1 MEILT
6 TQFAPRVAGFR
17 AGIHPHHALLRRHGA
32 GTRGWKTVTHLKGRE
47 KALKPFGWT
56 GRRAEWIV
64 SDLPRLRGVHPRK
77 VARFMDAR
85 AELLRRGMYADRAG
99 LGRPGRPCPA
109 SGDRTSL
116 PHPCPEPFAGCGR
129 VSPSK
134 RPMRRVEPE
143 RPRLRR
149 TGLLAAPKA
158 GEPAYPL
165 GPRFAGPRQGLAEG
179 CAPSNPPN
187 GNGT

>member
-1 MEILT
+1 MKPLNALDRWVRGTRDGHRGATGGGWPHPDSATRCHGTRWEMAYSPRTCVTCRLHVRLHDMEILT
-6 TQFAPRVAGFR
+6 RQFAPRVAGFR
-17 AGIHPHHALLRRHGA
+17 AGIHPHHALLRRHGP

-85 AELLRRGMYADRAG
+85 PELLRRGMYADRAG

-116 PHPCPEPFAGCGR
+116 PHIHARSPLPGAG
-129 VSPSK
+129 
-134 RPMRRVEPE
+134 
-143 RPRLRR
+143 
-149 TGLLAAPKA
+149 A
-158 GEPAYPL
+158 
-165 GPRFAGPRQGLAEG
+165 
-179 CAPSNPPN
+179 
-187 GNGT
+187 